1 MANRSSRSVNGWI
14 YALLVAISL
23 ILLFFAGE
31 YFSRMKRPGFYHSPR
46 TTTLSVSPRPGTTS
60 RIVSEPIA
68 MQVEPTTEVLDRS
81 TWVEY
86 RTEPPA
92 AIAMVEPPS
101 GVRLNAPIPFGLSD
115 PFQEYAAQPKLAMS
129 ESESRDAISVSAVS
143 SSRSLVERD
152 DVMSALQGGVK
163 VSLMTK
169 NWPRAMQLESDLI
182 ELYDSLPEAATP
194 SPSSDVACSDV
205 AEWIQGIQALLSE
218 LQSTEIASKRSAEI
232 LSELRRYADG
242 GLVWG
247 EKQTADDLDSAGAV
261 MRVAYSL
268 KRRVAIWTPV
278 QRCVQTGRQQYVAR
292 RSYHVD
298 YGRIENR
305 LAEARKAIL
314 TTEDAANWS
323 HYLLL
328 DRLQDLA
335 DGQIESREHQVIVAR
350 EFLSRVTDQ
359 RVTPEQRRILTSAE
373 VHQLADEI
381 HPLTIGPVDYRKVLL
396 DIEAVES
403 DPVHR
408 CGADLADA
416 IQSLR
421 FSEHVEQAAIADAI
435 GTHYRNANIRLS
447 ISQDFINRLLPRDQ
461 VTSRP
466 VQQKILG
473 ADTRGASQ
481 VQTNLNVELIP
492 DPAAWHVRLKLN
504 GDIHSSTR
512 SSRSGATFYNTSQ
525 ALVQSERD
533 VRIDTHSLKIDGSP
547 ATVASSDSL
556 RRFSTEWDQL
566 PVLGDMI
573 RYFAHQEFVQSK
585 PVAKRITQRLIAQQT
600 DDEFDRQ
607 LKTNLDGAREQF
619 DKRWIGPL
627 QSLELQP
634 MVLDL
639 HTTDSRLVARYRVA
653 GSDQI
658 SAHTPRPI
666 APGDSLISLQL
677 HQSAFNNWI
686 AQAIETDRNWT
697 IMELSQKIADIL
709 QVPHP
714 EWSDETPTDVVI
726 RFMRS
731 SPMTIEFEDGRMWLT
746 LKIESLEQP
755 GRIHLKNFVIRT
767 SYVPLIDGLQ
777 SSLVREGVIS
787 VDGHRL
793 GARDRLPLRAIFT
806 KVFSGRPA
814 LPMVSEALSEDP
826 RAQGLA
832 VSQLEMHDGWFAMA
846 ISEANS
852 PHVSALKDAASS
864 LR

>member
-14 YALLVAISL
+14 YALFVAISL

-60 RIVSEPIA
+60 RIVSEPIPL
-68 MQVEPTTEVLDRS
+68 QVEPTTEVLDRS

-92 AIAMVEPPS
+92 SIAMVEPPS

-129 ESESRDAISVSAVS
+129 ESESRDSISVSAVS
-143 SSRSLVERD
+143 SSRSLIERS
-152 DVMSALQGGVK
+152 DVMSTLQGGSK
-163 VSLMTK
+163 VSVVTK
-169 NWPRAMQLESDLI
+169 NWPRAMQLESELI
-182 ELYDSLPEAATP
+182 ELNDSLTESTFPAL
-194 SPSSDVACSDV
+194 SRDVV
-205 AEWIQGIQALLSE
+205 EWIQGIQALLSE
-218 LQSTEIASKRSAEI
+218 LQSMEIASTRSAEI
-232 LSELRRYADG
+232 LTELRRYAEG

-247 EKQTADDLDSAGAV
+247 EKHSDEDLDSAGAV
-261 MRVAYSL
+261 MRVAHAL

-278 QRCVQTGRQQYVAR
+278 QRCVQNGRQQYVAR

-298 YGRIENR
+298 YGRIEDR

-314 TTEDAANWS
+314 QTEDATNWS
-323 HYLLL
+323 QYLML
-328 DRLQDLA
+328 DRIQDLA
-335 DGQIESREHQVIVAR
+335 DGHIDIREHQVIIAR

-373 VHQLADEI
+373 IHQLADEI

-403 DPVHR
+403 NPVHR

-447 ISQDFINRLLPRDQ
+447 VTDGFLNRLLPRDQ

-473 ADTRGASQ
+473 ADTLGASQ
-481 VQTNLNVELIP
+481 VQTNLHVELVP
-492 DPAAWHVRLKLN
+492 DPAAWHVRLKLI

-525 ALVQSERD
+525 ALVQSERTI
-533 VRIDTHSLKIDGSP
+533 RIDTHSLKIDGSP
-547 ATVASSDSL
+547 ATVASSDAL
-556 RRFSTEWDQL
+556 RRFSTDWDQL

-607 LKTNLDGAREQF
+607 LKNNLDGAREQF

-639 HTTDSRLVARYRVA
+639 QTTDSRMVARYRVA

-658 SAHTPRPI
+658 AAHTPRPV

-697 IMELSQKIADIL
+697 IVELSHKIADIL

-714 EWSDETPTDVVI
+714 ELSEETPTDVVI
-726 RFMRS
+726 RFMDS
-731 SPMTIEFEDGRMWLT
+731 SPMTIEFEDGHMWMT

-767 SYVPLIDGLQ
+767 SYVPSIDGLQ
-777 SSLVREGVIS
+777 SSLVRDGVIS

-814 LPMVSEALSEDP
+814 LPMVSEALAKDP

-846 ISEANS
+846 ISDATS
-852 PHVSALKDAASS
+852 PHVSALKDAAPS